1 MVNASKWRTP
11 KITLQTT
18 GVCCVMYEGKLYE
31 ITNIPSLLILANS
44 NFVGS
49 VHKIVNYYLPFAF
62 FFLNDNVCP

>member
-1 MVNASKWRTP
+1 
-11 KITLQTT
+11 
-18 GVCCVMYEGKLYE
+18 MYEGKLYE